1 MSEGTAKDRATSGR
15 LNGRTRPGPNRR
27 ASAGSPIRGSST
39 LRSFVAVP
47 LPAPVRAA
55 ILAAVH
61 DVKADAARGLAA
73 QLPDIRW
80 SRRPENLHVTLK
92 FLGQVDAANLARF
105 VQELAAAL
113 RAIPGF
119 DIRLR
124 GFGAFP
130 SPRDAQVIWVGVDDP
145 AHRLG
150 QVAAITEEVAART
163 AVAGDPLPGKRPFR
177 AHVTVGRLPR
187 RARRSVDAAAALAP
201 AAEQAFGQ
209 VTVSEVHV
217 YESITGGEASTYVLR
232 GAATLEGATHGDGQ
246 DRDQGRN

>member
-1 MSEGTAKDRATSGR
+1 MSEGTAKDRAG
-15 LNGRTRPGPNRR
+15 NGP
-27 ASAGSPIRGSST
+27 GSPIRGSST

-61 DVKADAARGLAA
+61 DGKSDRLPDAASGLAA

-80 SRRPENLHVTLK
+80 SRRAENLHVTLK
-92 FLGQVDAANLARF
+92 FLGQVDPGKLARF
-105 VQELAAAL
+105 AQELAAAL

-163 AVAGDPLPGKRPFR
+163 AVAAGDPLLGKRPFR

-187 RARRSVDAAAALAP
+187 RTRRSVDAAAALAP
-201 AAEQAFGQ
+201 VAEQAFGR

-232 GAATLEGATHGDGQ
+232 GTATLEGATHGDGK